1 MALRQIRLEND
12 PILRKKSREVEKID
26 DRIKQIAEDMFETMY
41 ENKGIGLACVQ
52 VGMLKR
58 IVVIDMQDEDGKMV
72 LINPK
77 IIEKSEEKQINIEG
91 CLSVPGKNGYVER
104 PKTVVVEYTDL
115 NGNTQRVTATDYKAH
130 CFCHELDHLDGVLYT
145 DKVLNLSEE
154 EVERLNNEK

>member
-26 DRIKQIAEDMFETMY
+26 DRIKQIVEDMFETMY
-41 ENKGIGLACVQ
+41 EKKGIGLACVQ

-115 NGNTQRVTATDYKAH
+115 DGNTQRVMGTDYKAH

>member
-77 IIEKSEEKQINIEG
+77 IIEKSEDKQINIEG

-115 NGNTQRVTATDYKAH
+115 NGNTQRVTGTDYKAH
-130 CFCHELDHLDGVLYT
+130 CCLLYT
-145 DKVLNLSEE
+145 SPSPRD
-154 EVERLNNEK
+154 

>member
-26 DRIKQIAEDMFETMY
+26 DRIKHIVDDMFETMY

-77 IIEKSEEKQINIEG
+77 IIERSDEKQINVEG

-104 PKTVVVEYTDL
+104 PKTVTVEYTDL
-115 NGNTQRVTATDYKAH
+115 DGNIQRKTGTDYKAH

-145 DKVLNLSEE
+145 DKVLNLSDEE
-154 EVERLNNEK
+154 IERLNNEK

>member
-26 DRIKQIAEDMFETMY
+26 DRIKQIVDDMFETMY

-77 IIEKSEEKQINIEG
+77 IIERSDEKQINVEG
-91 CLSVPGKNGYVER
+91 CLSVPGKNG
-104 PKTVVVEYTDL
+104 
-115 NGNTQRVTATDYKAH
+115 
-130 CFCHELDHLDGVLYT
+130 
-145 DKVLNLSEE
+145 
-154 EVERLNNEK
+154 

>member
-26 DRIKQIAEDMFETMY
+26 DRIKQIVDDMFETMY

-72 LINPK
+72 LINPR
-77 IIEKSEEKQINIEG
+77 IVERSDEKQINVEG

-104 PKTVVVEYTDL
+104 PKIVTVEYTDL
-115 NGNTQRVTATDYKAH
+115 DGNVQR
-130 CFCHELDHLDGVLYT
+130 
-145 DKVLNLSEE
+145 LSLIHISEPTRQ
-154 EVERLNNEK
+154 VR